1 MLREG
6 TSIAGFRE
14 MPVTKRPDNGF
25 VFIYWQLLSVNV
37 GLGAVSSFK
46 TAGAFPRGRKCQL
59 VYVYTAGHGPAFSA
73 CPPLFVAATV
83 CAWGLGMSSLAAGW
97 LG

>member
-1 MLREG
+1 MWVSEQCQVSELLVLFH
-6 TSIAGFRE
+6 AGH
-14 MPVTKRPDNGF
+14 
-25 VFIYWQLLSVNV
+25 
-37 GLGAVSSFK
+37 
-46 TAGAFPRGRKCQL
+46 KCQL